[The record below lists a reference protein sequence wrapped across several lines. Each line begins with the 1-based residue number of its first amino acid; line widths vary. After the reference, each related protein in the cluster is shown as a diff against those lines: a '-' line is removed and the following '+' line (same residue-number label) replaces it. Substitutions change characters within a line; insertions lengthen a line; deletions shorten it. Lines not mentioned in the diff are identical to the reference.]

1 MLRVVNHQGN
11 ANQNHNKILLYITRI
26 AIIKK
31 IIVVGEDVE
40 TLEPSDI
47 AGVK

>member
-1 MLRVVNHQGN
+1 MLNVVNDQGN
-11 ANQNHNKILLYITRI
+11 ANQNHDKIQLYTTRI

-40 TLEPSDI
+40 TLELSDI
-47 AGVK
+47 TGVI